1 MKRLTSLSL
10 VLLLVLASFAFVAP
24 PATAGDRPA
33 PVADAGN
40 DQTVSEGDV
49 VTLDGSGSYDIAD
62 EPLTYKWDFDNSNGS
77 NDKDATGV
85 TVTTKYTESG
95 IFTVTLTV
103 SDGDYDDTDT
113 CRITVIPTDP
123 DNIPPVAIIVSPLP
137 GVYNVSEPIDFEG
150 QAFDADD
157 DRLTAKWEF
166 GDDATSNQPIT
177 THTYTN
183 DGPKYITFTVNDGT
197 ANGTAR
203 MLIMIGE
210 SVNPE
215 TNRRPNATFTYT
227 PENVTVGTKVTF
239 DASESDDPDDDSLE
253 FEWDFDVEGL
263 PETDKTGKIVTHTYD
278 QTGTYRVI
286 LQVRDG
292 KQGGWVFWTCRIF
305 WRRGFKGVAGFVKRG
320 TLHVACEMQYRVEE
334 NPFESL
340 GVDLT
345 YRATATDPDG
355 DNITYYMWDFGDG
368 DIWESNTSGQT
379 DHTYRQPGTYTA
391 TFTAEDEPG
400 ERDSD
405 NRIVTVNPPPDMP
418 PNAYAGEDITIM
430 QGNVVVF
437 QGKGTDDFGI
447 AKYEWDFN
455 SDNIWDYESEHSG
468 DTTHV
473 YPEPGIYTAI
483 LRVTDDPR
491 PGLPGPGQTDEDSLI
506 VTVKQNQPP
515 EAKILVSSLF
525 WQTGELVSFKDGSTD
540 PEGDR
545 LDYAW
550 DLDGDGRT
558 DSNTANPR
566 HAYNREGNYQV
577 SLTVTDEF
585 EQSDTD
591 MVTIQVSQSYSVE
604 IEISSPIRDLDPGET
619 FEFRA
624 TITNKGNGLDQIRL
638 SLGGKNNNWATLER
652 SLLDLNA
659 TEKQTVTVT
668 VKAPLNALSTDDAL
682 IAVTASSNYGSATDT
697 ADIEVY
703 VKQHFAVAA
712 QIDTNSIEIGKGE
725 SKEDIATIT
734 ITNNGN
740 GPDTF
745 RISFSGDIAGYLR
758 TSTPKVD
765 LLPDE
770 SRDVTVSIDVAES
783 VEGGIASG
791 TVIVASTK
799 SVAKQQM
806 EFEIDILSG
815 GSDGSAFELNLYMMV
830 GIVIALVVVVV
841 LVVSA
846 TQKKGKV
853 NGGMR

>member
-10 VLLLVLASFAFVAP
+10 VLLLVLASFTFVAP

-49 VTLDGSGSYDIAD
+49 VTLDGSGSYDIAN
-62 EPLTYKWDFDNSNGS
+62 EPLTYKWDFDDSNGS
-77 NDKDATGV
+77 DDRDATGV

-150 QAFDADD
+150 QGFDADGD
-157 DRLTAKWEF
+157 GLSGKWDF
-166 GDDATSNQPIT
+166 GDDTTSNQAIT
-177 THTYTN
+177 THTYNN
-183 DGPKYITFTVNDGT
+183 DGPKYITWIVNDGT
-197 ANGTAR
+197 TNDTAR
-203 MLIMIGE
+203 VLIMIGE

-227 PENVTVGTKVTF
+227 PENVSVGTKVTF
-239 DASESDDPDDDSLE
+239 DASESDDPDNDNLE

-263 PETDKTGKIVTHTYD
+263 PETDKTGMIVTWTYN

-292 KQGGWVFWTCRIF
+292 KQGGWDYDDQTIPVEEEPNDPPLANA
-305 WRRGFKGVAGFVKRG
+305 GNDAEVQVGVALTFRG
-320 TLHVACEMQYRVEE
+320 
-334 NPFESL
+334 
-340 GVDLT
+340 
-345 YRATATDPDG
+345 TATDPDG

-368 DIWESNTSGQT
+368 EIWESNTSGQT

-468 DTTHV
+468 DTTYE

-491 PGLPGPGQTDEDSLI
+491 PGLSGPGQTDEDSLI

-659 TEKQTVTVT
+659 TEKQTVTIT

-725 SKEDIATIT
+725 SREDIATIT

-765 LLPDE
+765 LLPGE

-815 GSDGSAFELNLYMMV
+815 GPDGQAFELNIYMML
-830 GIVIALVVVVV
+830 GIVIAMVVVVA

-853 NGGMR
+853 NGGVR